1 MPCLVVVGSGPG
13 IGTHVA
19 RKFALSGFDRI
30 ALLARSPLQLDEDK
44 DSVTAAAAAENAKVH
59 VGTYAIDITNS
70 VQLLD
75 VLDQVACELGPPDA
89 VFFNAARVKSSTLL
103 EADDEEILYDFKV
116 ALPFTLHES
125 EGQEKAKA
133 SKPSLLVTSSHLT
146 STPEPDVF
154 VLSLAKAAQRNLVES
169 LAQVFRPRGV
179 HVGLV
184 VVTGPVAPENKV
196 LSPKNIADE
205 TWALYSQE
213 EKDWTLD
220 VVLKEPR

>member
-1 MPCLVVVGSGPG
+1 MALHNVAKWAMPLL
-13 IGTHVA
+13 TA
-19 RKFALSGFDRI
+19 RA
-30 ALLARSPLQLDEDK
+30 
-44 DSVTAAAAAENAKVH
+44 
-59 VGTYAIDITNS
+59 
-70 VQLLD
+70 
-75 VLDQVACELGPPDA
+75 
-89 VFFNAARVKSSTLL
+89 
-103 EADDEEILYDFKV
+103 
-116 ALPFTLHES
+116 

-133 SKPSLLVTSSHLT
+133 SSKPSLLVTSSHLT

-184 VVTGPVAPENKV
+184 VVTGPVAPENRV